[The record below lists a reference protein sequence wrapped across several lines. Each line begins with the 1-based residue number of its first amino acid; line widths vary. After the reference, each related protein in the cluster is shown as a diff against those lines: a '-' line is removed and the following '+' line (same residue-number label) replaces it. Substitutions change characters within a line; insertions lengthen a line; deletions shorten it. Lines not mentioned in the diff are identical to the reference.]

1 MVRKRQDK
9 QLVGRTHLITGAVK
23 MKLWNRVP
31 DRRAASS
38 TGGCD
43 SFCII

>member
-1 MVRKRQDK
+1 MVRNRQDK
-9 QLVGRTHLITGAVK
+9 QLVGRTHFLTEAVK

-31 DRRAASS
+31 DRGAASS

-43 SFCII
+43 SYCII